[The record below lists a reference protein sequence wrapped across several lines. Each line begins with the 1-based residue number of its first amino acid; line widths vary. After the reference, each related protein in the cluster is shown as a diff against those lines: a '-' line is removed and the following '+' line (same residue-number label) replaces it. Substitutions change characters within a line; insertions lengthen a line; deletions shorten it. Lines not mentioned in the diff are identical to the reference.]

1 MQVSTVTMP
10 SALLLCDVRVSI
22 GLHLHNQISDIE
34 RLAGEGVKT
43 SEISA
48 RNVSRTLNK
57 GVRRRKSTWMHLW
70 ICGAPLIYI

>member
-1 MQVSTVTMP
+1 MP

-57 GVRRRKSTWMHLW
+57 GVRDEKVHGC
-70 ICGAPLIYI
+70 ICGFAGPRLFTSKD